1 MRLDNTDRSKLVEVF
16 SQAQERGWIGGRDI
30 DQHIVHALGFSEA
43 ASTDPT
49 VAVDLGSGG
58 GLPALVLA
66 VVWPRSRWTLVESS
80 LPRAAFL
87 ELHCARLGWSDRVL
101 VCRAPAQS
109 LVKDDQY
116 RGQADLVTARSFG
129 PPDLVIAAAA
139 PLLRV
144 GGELIVSASPNP
156 TPWPSELL
164 IPQGMSRD
172 HLTRPPPRFHRSTR
186 TDLSSKRAEEF
197 CTGDR

>member
-1 MRLDNTDRSKLVEVF
+1 MRLDSADRSELIEVF

-30 DQHIVHALGFSEA
+30 DQHIVHALGFAEA
-43 ASTDPT
+43 ASIDPT

-66 VVWPRSRWTLVESS
+66 AVWPRSRWTLVESS
-80 LPRAAFL
+80 LSRAAFL
-87 ELHCARLGWSDRVL
+87 ELHCAKLGWSDRVL
-101 VCRAPAQS
+101 VCHAPAQGFG
-109 LVKDDQY
+109 KDDQY
-116 RGQADLVTARSFG
+116 RGRVDLVTARSFG
-129 PPDLVIAAAA
+129 RPDLVVAAAA

-164 IPQGMSRD
+164 APQGMSEDR
-172 HLTRPPPRFHRSTR
+172 LTRSPPRFHRSTR
-186 TDLSSKRAEEF
+186 TAPFPKRSEMFSAGEW
-197 CTGDR
+197 